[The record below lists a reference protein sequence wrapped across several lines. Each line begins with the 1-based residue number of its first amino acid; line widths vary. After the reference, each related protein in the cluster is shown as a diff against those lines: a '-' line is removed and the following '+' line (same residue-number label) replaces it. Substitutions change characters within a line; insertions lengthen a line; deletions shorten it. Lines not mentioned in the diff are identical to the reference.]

1 MFRIPNAYKE
11 TINFSQAWDAMI
23 SFGRGDALEGMSAMQ
38 RVWEEHCTSDV
49 RFNVRFAD
57 DSDFFDH
64 YQYECNAYN
73 RIYNYMSRLFG
84 DDISKIVGA

>member
-38 RVWEEHCTSDV
+38 RVWIEHCESY
-49 RFNVRFAD
+49 VRFAD
-57 DSDFFDH
+57 DSDFFEH